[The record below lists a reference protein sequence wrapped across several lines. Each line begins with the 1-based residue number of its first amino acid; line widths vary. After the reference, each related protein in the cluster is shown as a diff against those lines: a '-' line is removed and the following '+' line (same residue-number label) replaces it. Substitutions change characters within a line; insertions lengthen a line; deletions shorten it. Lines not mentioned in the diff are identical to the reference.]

1 MGDSAFGA
9 VLRTLRERRGLSLRE
24 LGTLADIDY
33 GYISKIERGDKEV
46 PPEDTFLRVSRSL
59 KPTAN
64 ELALLKFLYAAPNMD
79 PALAL
84 FALSDPEVTPELLT
98 IAASTAFRGSARPT
112 PEELIRR
119 AKRAKEIMDGND

>member
-46 PPEDTFLRVSRSL
+46 PPEDTFLRLSRSL
-59 KPTAN
+59 KPASN
-64 ELALLKFLYAAPNMD
+64 ELVLLKFLYATPNID

-84 FALSDPEVTPELLT
+84 HALSDSDITPELLT
-98 IAASTAFRGSARPT
+98 IAASTVYRGTTRPA